1 MFRNMRRVDR
11 DKGSLAGI
19 EILKN
24 SDVSFLSTVSVDDGY
39 PYSVPM
45 NHVYLDGNIY
55 YHCSKKGHKI
65 DNINNNSKVCIS
77 AVSEYEFMPDKFT
90 VGYKS
95 AVIFGQASIVRDE
108 DEKRKVLRE
117 VIKIYSTD
125 YIESG
130 NEYIEKLF
138 KITDIIKVTPEK
150 ISGKASKEL

>member
-1 MFRNMRRVDR
+1 MFRDMRRIDR

-24 SDVSFLSTVSVDDGY
+24 SDVSFLSTISVDNGY
-39 PYSVPM
+39 PYTIPM

-65 DNINNNSKVCIS
+65 DNINENNKVCVS
-77 AVSEYEFMPDKFT
+77 AVANYEFVPEKFT

-95 AVIFGQASIVRDE
+95 VVAFGKASIVIDE

-117 VIKIYSTD
+117 VVKRYCTD
-125 YIESG
+125 YIEEG

-138 KITDIIKVTPEK
+138 VITDIIKVVPEK
-150 ISGKASKEL
+150 IVGKASKE